1 MNRER
6 IWIMDRADDA
16 AERLERW
23 GRTSQVRVEHLRDA
37 VELLDRL
44 ERELPDQLLL
54 APAADV
60 AETVSLVSTLT
71 QHPAWKRVPVYVL
84 ARDRSLALRR
94 ELRAAGAWG
103 VLGLP
108 IDAMELE
115 TKVLGRRER
124 PSLTVEPSTAA
135 SHRAVASAHEVELV
149 RRQLDARVAMAAMTV
164 HDLGN
169 PLATVMLASDLLMS
183 DELAPAQRRRVELL
197 SAAASRMESLLD
209 TLAAFSRL
217 DAGTLEVEP
226 ELEDPVAVVRER
238 IALQELVAGTR
249 DVRITA
255 HLPAAPMRVRFD
267 VRLFRRIVDNL
278 LAYALRRAPRGSQVI
293 VRLTAHSA
301 PTVRLTVLDFGG
313 DLPEEVR
320 TLHAADVARGTGT
333 SAAAEAGLGLAFA
346 SMAAEAM
353 GGHFSLEREAIGGAS
368 YRVDVPMPDAEA
380 RRERGAPLARAC

>member
-6 IWIMDRADDA
+6 LWIMDRADDA
-16 AERLERW
+16 AARLERW
-23 GRTSQVRVEHLRDA
+23 GRTAHLRVEHVRDA

-44 ERELPDQLLL
+44 DRELPESLLL
-54 APAADV
+54 APG
-60 AETVSLVSTLT
+60 AEVDETLQLLTTLT

-108 IDAMELE
+108 VDPYELE

-124 PSLTVEPSTAA
+124 PSLTVEPSTAPA
-135 SHRAVASAHEVELV
+135 RRAMASAHEAELL
-149 RRQLDARVAMAAMTV
+149 RRQLDARVAMTAMTV

-183 DELAPAQRRRVELL
+183 GDLAPAQRRRVELL
-197 SAAASRMESLLD
+197 SAAAARMESLLD

-217 DAGTLEVEP
+217 DAGALEVAP
-226 ELEDPVAVVRER
+226 ELEDPVTVVRER

-249 DVRITA
+249 DVRITT
-255 HLPAAPMRVRFD
+255 HLPEAPMRVRFD

-278 LAYALRRAPRGSQVI
+278 LAYALRRAPRGTQVI
-293 VRLTAHSA
+293 VRLTAHTA

-313 DLPEEVR
+313 ELPDEVR

-333 SAAAEAGLGLAFA
+333 SAAAEGGLGLAFA
-346 SMAAEAM
+346 SLAAEAM

-368 YRVDVPMPDAEA
+368 YRVDLPMPGVQAPG
-380 RRERGAPLARAC
+380 ERGGPLARAG